1 MSKKPTQMERV
12 LDYLKTYGSIT
23 RAEAMSHLRIANLPA
38 VIDVL
43 RHRQMV
49 SIITTE
55 VKGKN
60 EYGPYTYAKY
70 FLGETDNGNKE
81 FSNQIPSQNLG

>member
-1 MSKKPTQMERV
+1 MSKKPTQMDRV
-12 LDYLKTYGSIT
+12 LDYLRNYGSIT

-43 RHRQMV
+43 RHRKMV
-49 SIITTE
+49 SIITEE
-55 VKGKN
+55 VKGRN
-60 EYGPYTYAKY
+60 AYGPYTYAKY
-70 FLGETDNGNKE
+70 RLGEVDNGNKE

>member
-1 MSKKPTQMERV
+1 MNKKPTQMDRV
-12 LDYLKTYGSIT
+12 LDYIKTYGSIT
-23 RAEAMSHLRIANLPA
+23 RAEAMSALRIANLPA
-38 VIDVL
+38 VIDDL
-43 RHRQMV
+43 RHRRMV
-49 SIITTE
+49 SIVTTE

-81 FSNQIPSQNLG
+81 FSNQISSPNLG

>member
-1 MSKKPTQMERV
+1 MSKKPTQMDRV
-12 LDYLKTYGSIT
+12 LDYIRNNGSIT
-23 RAEAMSHLRIANLPA
+23 RAEAMSQLRIANLPA
-38 VIDVL
+38 VIDDL
-43 RHRQMV
+43 RHRRMV

-70 FLGETDNGNKE
+70 LLGEIDNGNKE
-81 FSNQIPSQNLG
+81 FSNQIPSPNLG

>member
-1 MSKKPTQMERV
+1 MSKKPTQMDRV
-12 LDYLKTYGSIT
+12 LEYLKTYGSIT
-23 RAEAMSHLRIANLPA
+23 RAEAMSHLRVANLPA

-43 RHRQMV
+43 RHRKMV
-49 SIITTE
+49 SIVTTE

-70 FLGETDNGNKE
+70 LLGEIDDGNKE
-81 FSNQIPSQNLG
+81 FSNQISSPNLG